1 MFTTCDSWCDH
12 EGKKFECHAA
22 LPPMFILLL
31 RSVPLV
37 FTKFTKPWS
46 CQKTKFYF
54 SMLLTTPWS
63 WKKLFTLSLH
73 KNCLHKKCINCYYIH
88 YAAIMAKKYIFS
100 FQQYYIHYALM
111 LKKKTFSPIAN
122 CYYIHYIRIMS
133 KTRIPM
139 GCYVHYDHDKN
150 ISFYFSTTCTTPWPW
165 QQIYFFSIIISISVL
180 HSLGSNNEKKFP
192 HCYYVHYMAIFFFFD
207 AATFTTLWL
216 ALHPLCPG

>member
-133 KTRIPM
+133 KKKNPYGLLRSLWSWQKYKFLFQH
-139 GCYVHYDHDKN
+139 YVYYTLTMATN
-150 ISFYFSTTCTTPWPW
+150 ILFQYYNFNFSTTLSR
-165 QQIYFFSIIISISVL
+165 F
-180 HSLGSNNEKKFP
+180 
-192 HCYYVHYMAIFFFFD
+192 
-207 AATFTTLWL
+207 
-216 ALHPLCPG
+216 

>member
-54 SMLLTTPWS
+54 SMLLTTPWL

-133 KTRIPM
+133 KKKNPYGLLRSLWSWQKYKFLFQH
-139 GCYVHYDHDKN
+139 YVYYTLTMATN
-150 ISFYFSTTCTTPWPW
+150 ILFQYYNFNFSTTLSR
-165 QQIYFFSIIISISVL
+165 F
-180 HSLGSNNEKKFP
+180 
-192 HCYYVHYMAIFFFFD
+192 
-207 AATFTTLWL
+207 
-216 ALHPLCPG
+216 